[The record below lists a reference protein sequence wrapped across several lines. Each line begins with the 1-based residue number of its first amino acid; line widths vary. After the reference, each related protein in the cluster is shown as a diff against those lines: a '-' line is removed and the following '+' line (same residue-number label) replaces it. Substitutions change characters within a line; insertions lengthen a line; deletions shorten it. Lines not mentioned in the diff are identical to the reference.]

1 MCGVLPPPGRRRGP
15 VRVTAAEAGEPDL
28 YAPVT

>member
-1 MCGVLPPPGRRRGP
+1 MCGVLPPRPAAGR

-28 YAPVT
+28 YARVT